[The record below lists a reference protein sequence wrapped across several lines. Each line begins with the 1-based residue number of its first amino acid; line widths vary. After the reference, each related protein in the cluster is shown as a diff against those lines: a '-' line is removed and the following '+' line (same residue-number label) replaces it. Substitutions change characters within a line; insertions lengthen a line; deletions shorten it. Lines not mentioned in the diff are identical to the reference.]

1 MNQTIDNFVVKL
13 GFIFDQNKLKK
24 VTDTIEDWQ
33 QNLKGLVQT
42 GGFIYFINKIGDV
55 TQKLI
60 DATRATA
67 DWATQLERT
76 SRSAGVDSNVLER
89 LRILEKEN
97 NLSEGILENTIEAI
111 NQKQIRA
118 RTGQGYDEGFL
129 RAGIGLGGTSTQV
142 LERIIEAGA
151 KGSERY
157 RKYLSD
163 LLGVDQSIF
172 ELYGQDIS
180 KIDSY
185 LTTMKRDRKEL
196 EETNKLFG
204 KIDTRVEA
212 LKKKLIILLLPVVQK
227 ILKFANEYL
236 EKILKKVEE
245 IQNDEEKMKKINS
258 WLSKTVTI
266 LVLIGSLLIPAIIQS
281 LLFISQFLL
290 SGIFGPI
297 QKIFGLVKTLFV
309 FINTKTA
316 LLTGK
321 RLTVW
326 IVDYI
331 KNTKIAIAVTKAWH
345 AATALMGTGLKNLAK
360 VLTPLIAKVWAFLAP
375 ILIIIAKVVL
385 ITGAILTLSVIIGDL
400 ISVFTGGQATI
411 SRFLEDT
418 IGKKFPTIGK
428 WIKWLRENIEGAPQS
443 LKDVWEA
450 IKTIA
455 GGLWDWIWEKTKN
468 LFSRLW
474 KGTKSLIRDIVL
486 YVMQQIEDLV
496 ASIPLMGKWIKD
508 KQFDSMK
515 SKLELEKQT
524 EKMQAA
530 QEELTKRQ
538 AEALMKWVVP
548 VLEKKGII
556 KDSES
561 KGGVNNTTVH
571 NTNNFQI
578 GEDKDKMEIAQ
589 AIGNFLTG
597 ATFKN
602 GMDRASIQMGNYK

>member
-42 GGFIYFINKIGDV
+42 GGFIYFVNKIGDV

-297 QKIFGLVKTLFV
+297 QKILGLVKTLFV
-309 FINTKTA
+309 FINSKTA

-321 RLTVW
+321 RLTAW

-400 ISVFTGGQATI
+400 LSVFTGGQATI

-418 IGKKFPTIGK
+418 LGKKFPKIGK
-428 WIKWLRENIEGAPQS
+428 WITWLRENIEGFPQS
-443 LKDVWEA
+443 AKDLWEA
-450 IKTIA
+450 IKTLA

-468 LFSRLW
+468 LFKKLW
-474 KGTKSLIRDIVL
+474 NGTKSLIRDIVL

-515 SKLELEKQT
+515 AKLELEKQS

-530 QEELTKRQ
+530 QEELNRKQ

-561 KGGVNNTTVH
+561 KRGVNNTTVH

>member
-297 QKIFGLVKTLFV
+297 QKIFGLVKNLFV
-309 FINTKTA
+309 FINSKTA

-515 SKLELEKQT
+515 TKLELEKQS

-561 KGGVNNTTVH
+561 NGGVNNTTVH

>member
-297 QKIFGLVKTLFV
+297 QKIFGLVKNLFV

-321 RLTVW
+321 RLTTW

-515 SKLELEKQT
+515 SKLELEKQS